1 VKKDIAQNRV
11 RQETIRLKETEKIEP
26 TYADRLLRFID
37 EADQKRT
44 ELEAFIKSSRAVLEQ
59 KGFKKT
65 ARAIFD
71 HCKEVIGAAS
81 GYVALLSETG
91 EENEVLFLESGG
103 LSCTVNPDL
112 PMPIR
117 GLRANAYQEK
127 KAVYD
132 NAFMNSKWVKFLP
145 KGHVELKN
153 VLFAPLILDEKVVG
167 LIGLANKEA
176 DFDDNDAKMA
186 TNFGSLAAIALQNS
200 RNLDRRDEAEAAR
213 EALIAE
219 LKEALEKVN
228 TLSGMLPICAHCK
241 KVRDD
246 HGYWNQIESYI
257 RNHSQAEFTHGICPE
272 CATEHFPDL
281 NVYESGND

>member
-1 VKKDIAQNRV
+1 VKKDIAQNRL
-11 RQETIRLKETEKIEP
+11 RQETIHLKETKEIDP
-26 TYADRLLRFID
+26 TYADRLLRFFD
-37 EADQKRT
+37 ETDQKKT
-44 ELEAFIKSSRAVLEQ
+44 ELGALIESSRVVLEQ
-59 KGFKKT
+59 KGFEET

-71 HCKEVIGAAS
+71 HCRNLIGAAS
-81 GYVALLSETG
+81 GYVALLSDTG

-103 LSCTVNPDL
+103 LSCTVNPNL

-117 GLRANAYQEK
+117 GLRANAYQKK

-145 KGHVELKN
+145 KGHVDLKN

-167 LIGLANKEA
+167 LIGLANKGA
-176 DFDDNDAKMA
+176 DFDDNDAEMA

-200 RNLDRRDEAEAAR
+200 RNIDRRDEAEATR

-246 HGYWNQIESYI
+246 KGYWNQLESYI

-272 CATEHFPDL
+272 CAREHFPDL
-281 NVYESGND
+281 SVYEEGND